1 MSGTEVPDLPASPL
15 ASNHEMRLLR
25 IIASIVVM
33 SDFGLGFV
41 APAAGQTR
49 SVAEFLPADYARDG
63 SVSFQAEIQR
73 AIDEAAKGGATLVF
87 PAMVYAVDENG
98 WQLHSGSRL
107 DMEGATFRVAPEA
120 RQDGAVFTG
129 SGVSG
134 VRLSG
139 GQIVGRNDVWPD
151 GVNIRGIHITGRSS
165 NVAIERVRMR
175 DLSSNGIGIFGEQGE
190 PIRDVRVRDAVI
202 EHCCNR
208 YPDYLSGDQWE
219 QGSQREDQGLIAF
232 YFVED
237 FRVVGCRLERSRSD
251 GTHFYRCR
259 HGQITDNR
267 IDRAK
272 MGGYF
277 VESCDEVIGRG
288 NIMLENGSRGTTI
301 ERGSRNCI
309 FADNVVATSG
319 REGLWAPDC
328 VGLVVS
334 GNVFDR
340 NGRKPNG
347 KERHQIWNANVT
359 INDSKGDP
367 SNSPT
372 RDYLVTGNLIYTTA
386 EQIAAIRVDA
396 IETTRAIVLEGNVLR
411 GENRK
416 IAVEGPNVD
425 EVKSMNN
432 VE

>member
-1 MSGTEVPDLPASPL
+1 MRFTRIFATIVVLPAVWLS
-15 ASNHEMRLLR
+15 
-25 IIASIVVM
+25 
-33 SDFGLGFV
+33 FV
-41 APAAGQTR
+41 ARAGGQIV
-49 SVAEFLPADYARDG
+49 SVADFLPADYARDG
-63 SVSFQAEIQR
+63 SASYQREIQR
-73 AIDEAAKGGATLVF
+73 AIDEAAKAGATLVF
-87 PAMVYAVDENG
+87 SGMVYAVNENG
-98 WQLHSGSRL
+98 WQLRSGSRL
-107 DMEGATFRVAPEA
+107 HMEGATFHVTPEA
-120 RQDGAVFTG
+120 SQDGAVFTG
-129 SGVSG
+129 KDVKGVS
-134 VRLSG
+134 LSG

-165 NVAIERVRMR
+165 NVSIDRVRMR
-175 DLSSNGIGIFGEQGE
+175 DLSSNGIGIFGEKGQ
-190 PIRDVRVRDAVI
+190 PIRDVWVRDVVI

-208 YPDYLSGDQWE
+208 YPDYLSGEKWE

-259 HGQITDNR
+259 RGQITDNR
-267 IDRAK
+267 IYRAK

-277 VESCDEVIGRG
+277 VETCDDVIGRG

-309 FADNVVATSG
+309 FADNVVAASG

-328 VGLVVS
+328 IGLLVT

-347 KERHQIWNANVT
+347 KERHHIWNANIT

-372 RDYLVTGNLIYTTA
+372 RDYLVSNNLIYTTA
-386 EQIAAIRVDA
+386 DQIAAIRVDA
-396 IETTRAIVLEGNVLR
+396 IETTRAIVLQGNVLR

-416 IAVEGPNVD
+416 IIVEGPMAS
-425 EVKSMNN
+425 EVKLTNN